1 MCISVFAL
9 LRSKGKLLVGV
20 TKGGGRW
27 DSEWLPTVAKKNTGR
42 DLGEERALWRL
53 PSAYIYEGEHPVEAL
68 GRVLRGQLGVRQFAN
83 SSPRVFS
90 YAEPSEWYPG
100 NKHWD
105 LAFAF
110 EVTTKQ
116 KPRKDPHWTELL
128 FLDAKELRKRNFG
141 WNDDFVREVA
151 EQAPPEPRLNHPRR

>member
-9 LRSKGKLLVGV
+9 LRDKGKLLVGV
-20 TKGGGRW
+20 TKSGGRW
-27 DSEWLPTVAKKNTGR
+27 DSEWLPTITKGS
-42 DLGEERALWRL
+42 DLDEEQVLWRL
-53 PSAYIYEGEHPVEAL
+53 PSAYIYEGEHPLEAL
-68 GRVLRGQLGVRQFAN
+68 GRVLRGQLGVREFVN

-90 YAEPSEWYPG
+90 YSEPSEWYPG

-116 KPRKDPHWTELL
+116 KPRKDPHWNELL
-128 FLDAKELRKRNFG
+128 FLDAKALWKRNFG
-141 WNDDFVREVA
+141 WNDDFVREIA
-151 EQAPPEPRLNHPRR
+151 EPRAPRPKLSPPRR